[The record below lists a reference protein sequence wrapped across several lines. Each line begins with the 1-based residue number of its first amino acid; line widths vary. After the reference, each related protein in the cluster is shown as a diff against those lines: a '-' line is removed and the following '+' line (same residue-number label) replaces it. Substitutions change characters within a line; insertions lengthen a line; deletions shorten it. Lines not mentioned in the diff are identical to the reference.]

1 MAMQVR
7 TGWRVRQRY
16 KLARWVCAA
25 LGGGA
30 GLAVIAATYAALAD
44 PRLAETPPFVV
55 QSVALV
61 AGGTAVPWLAVEWL
75 WRRERRHN
83 LWEWQ

>member
-1 MAMQVR
+1 MVKQVR

-16 KLARWVCAA
+16 KLAQWACAT
-25 LGGGA
+25 LGGCA
-30 GLAVIAATYAALAD
+30 GLAVVAATYASLAD
-44 PRLAETPPFVV
+44 PRLAEARPFVA

-61 AGGTAVPWLAVEWL
+61 AGGTALPWLVVGWL
-75 WRRERRHN
+75 WRRERRRN